1 MSDFPEPILLVPEH
15 RRYEMNVAGQVAF
28 VNYRREG
35 KIIALTH
42 AEVPAALNGR
52 GIGSALV
59 RGTLEQIKA
68 AGDQVRPVCPFIA
81 AFMDRHPE
89 YDALRAEAKG

>member
-1 MSDFPEPILLVPEH
+1 MSNFPEPVLLVPDH

-28 VNYRREG
+28 INYRREG

-68 AGDQVRPVCPFIA
+68 AGDQVRALCPFIA
-81 AFMDRHPE
+81 AYIERHPE
-89 YDALRAEAKG
+89 YDALRADPKG

>member
-1 MSDFPEPILLVPEH
+1 MDSTIEAVVLVPERH
-15 RRYEMNVAGQVAF
+15 RYEMQVEGQVAF
-28 VNYRREG
+28 INYRREG
-35 KIIALTH
+35 RIVSLTH

-68 AGDQVRPVCPFIA
+68 AGDQVRPLCSFVVA
-81 AFMDRHPE
+81 YMGRHPE
-89 YDALRAEAKG
+89 YDSLRASA